1 MADSTDGYNDSS
13 THSTDSYH
21 ETIHIEP
28 LYEAFLCPLT
38 RKIMH
43 NPVTLETGQTF
54 ERVAIEK
61 WLREC
66 IVNGKSPTCPVTR
79 KVLVSTELNPSIALR
94 NTIEEW
100 TQRNEAA
107 RLDVARKS
115 LYVGSSEAD
124 ALQALDYV
132 IDICHMNR
140 AHKNF
145 VRIGELIPSIADML
159 KSTSRRVRLKALETH
174 RILAEEDAD
183 NKVSFPFLWL

>member
-1 MADSTDGYNDSS
+1 MADTADGYNDSS

-28 LYEAFLCPLT
+28 LYEAFLCPIT
-38 RKIMH
+38 RKIMQD
-43 NPVTLETGQTF
+43 PVTLETGQTF
-54 ERVAIEK
+54 EQEAIEK

-66 IVNGKSPTCPVTR
+66 NLNGKPPICPVTK
-79 KVLVSTELNPSIALR
+79 KVLTSTELNPSIALR

-107 RLDVARKS
+107 RLDVARRS
-115 LYVGSSEAD
+115 LYVGNSEAD

-132 IDICHMNR
+132 IDICRMNR

-145 VRIGELIPSIADML
+145 ARIGELIRLIADML
-159 KSTSRRVRLKALETH
+159 KSTSRRVRLKALETL
-174 RILAEEDAD
+174 RILSEEDDD
-183 NKVSFPFLWL
+183 NKVSFNFLWL